1 MDAPNPDFKPD
12 SAGVDEIAVDCS
24 VLVPVLN
31 EEDHIASSLSAM
43 RGQRFDGRLEFLLVD
58 GGSTDRTLEIIRGLA
73 HEDERIRLL
82 GNPRRDIPAGLNVA
96 LKHARGTWVARM
108 DAHTEYPDDYLA
120 QGVGRL
126 RRGDIQW
133 VSGPQV
139 PVGQDT
145 ISRAVALALDHSL
158 GRGGSRR
165 WASQADLP
173 DAEYELD
180 SGVFCGVWERD
191 TLLAR
196 GGWDERWARNEDS
209 EMAARFQERGERVIC
224 LPSMAATYRPRGS
237 LGSLW
242 RQYHG
247 NGMFRARTARWHPQ
261 TMRRSNLL
269 LPGLVAVL
277 AAAVVG
283 PRRLRGAA
291 RAGVC
296 GYVITI
302 TVAGIALAPEA
313 QHKREA
319 ALVPVVLA
327 IMHVGYGLGFL
338 RGIVRYGPPLA
349 SVAAAVGLSSL
360 ARRLSS
366 PPQSVFAPSLDG

>member
-1 MDAPNPDFKPD
+1 LDAPNPHFKPD
-12 SAGVDEIAVDCS
+12 LETADAVAVDCS
-24 VLVPVLN
+24 VLVPLLN
-31 EEDHIASSLSAM
+31 EEDHIASCIAAM

-58 GGSTDRTLEIIRGLA
+58 GGSTDRTLEIVRGLA
-73 HEDERIRLL
+73 HDDDRIRLL
-82 GNPRRDIPAGLNVA
+82 RNPRRDIPAGLNVG
-96 LKHARGTWVARM
+96 LGNARGTWVARM
-108 DAHTEYPDDYLA
+108 DAHSEYPDDYLA

-126 RRGDIQW
+126 RRGDTQW

-139 PVGQDT
+139 PVGKDT
-145 ISRAVALALDHSL
+145 ISRAVALALDHPL

-180 SGVFCGVWERD
+180 SGVFCGVWKRD

-224 LPSMAATYRPRGS
+224 LPSMAATYRPRDS
-237 LGSLW
+237 LRSLW
-242 RQYHG
+242 RQYLG
-247 NGMFRARTARWHPQ
+247 NGRFRARTARWHPQ

-277 AAAVVG
+277 ATAVIG
-283 PRRLRGAA
+283 PRRLRAPA
-291 RAGVC
+291 RAGVF
-296 GYVITI
+296 GYVLTI
-302 TVAGIALAPEA
+302 TGAGAAVAPDAER
-313 QHKREA
+313 KREA

-338 RGIVRYGPPLA
+338 HGVVRYGPPLA
-349 SVAAAVGLSSL
+349 GVAAALGCHGF

-366 PPQSVFAPSLDG
+366 PPQSVFAPSLEG